1 MLMNDYIDF
10 SASQS
15 MDDELRVFMHDQMWV
30 TENCISPTEREKNT
44 KMLLKMWFFFKVQ
57 LLNKRHLH
65 TIKHNI
71 KDISDSKQKSFIMH
85 LKRNNIIYGC
95 NWI

>member
-30 TENCISPTEREKNT
+30 TENCISPTERK
-44 KMLLKMWFFFKVQ
+44 KKIQRCFLKCDFFLRF
-57 LLNKRHLH
+57 N
-65 TIKHNI
+65 
-71 KDISDSKQKSFIMH
+71 
-85 LKRNNIIYGC
+85 Y
-95 NWI
+95 

>member
-30 TENCISPTEREKNT
+30 TENCISSTEREKN
-44 KMLLKMWFFFKVQ
+44 
-57 LLNKRHLH
+57 
-65 TIKHNI
+65 
-71 KDISDSKQKSFIMH
+71 
-85 LKRNNIIYGC
+85 IY
-95 NWI
+95 IL